1 VERPTWAPPEVDITR
16 PAAARIYD
24 VFLGGSHNFA
34 ADREVAAKAV
44 AHMPELPS
52 VLRENRRFL
61 WRAVRK
67 LAGEFGIRQFL
78 DLGSGIPT
86 VGNVHEIAQQVD
98 RACRVVYV
106 DIDPIAVTHARA
118 ILAGNQNATAVQADF
133 RHPLSIL
140 QHPDVRDLLDLRQPM
155 AVLLVAALHF
165 IPDDED
171 PASIVAQLRDVVAP
185 GSYLAISHAS
195 DEGRPPAGQAGAQQV
210 YARADNAVIM
220 RSKAALER
228 FVTGWELI
236 EPGLVRLPL
245 WHPDEEPGADAADFP
260 GFCAI
265 ARKP

>member
-86 VGNVHEIAQQVD
+86 VGNVHEIAQQVE
-98 RACRVVYV
+98 RASRVVYV
-106 DIDPIAVTHARA
+106 DIDPIAVAHARA